1 MLYNLEHKYVLGIL
15 SDKEI
20 PFILIIEKKL
30 LISTKKD
37 ISKYIYPIFIYREC
51 IQ

>member
-20 PFILIIEKKL
+20 PFILIIEKN
-30 LISTKKD
+30 
-37 ISKYIYPIFIYREC
+37 C
-51 IQ
+51 